1 MQFAFEWWCSSNVN
15 SSRRRE
21 RAHVFVLPSSSLHRC
36 QLIASLTWPLNVACS
51 QRKSN
56 CANEP
61 LKASHFLLNM
71 MLFNSL
77 PRGSIVQPVFS
88 EPIWDI
94 INRRCRS
101 HSGRVEISFY
111 SFTVEL
117 RDLRCQLNKAG
128 ESTIK
133 GFVLRIESELY
144 LKEISGSL
152 FKSWWLIAHI
162 FSIWLVMSRRCFV
175 DSSCREEKTWW
186 STWEWPTAMSGM
198 SKKTS
203 EPAL

>member
-15 SSRRRE
+15 SNRRRE

-36 QLIASLTWPLNVACS
+36 QLIASLPRSLNVSCS

-61 LKASHFLLNM
+61 SKATRCSLNM

-77 PRGSIVQPVFS
+77 PRGSIVQRVFS

-94 INRRCRS
+94 INRRCCS
-101 HSGRVEISFY
+101 HSGRAEISFY

-117 RDLRCQLNKAG
+117 RDVCCQLNRVW
-128 ESTIK
+128 ESTTGK

-162 FSIWLVMSRRCFV
+162 FSSWLVMSRRCFV

-186 STWEWPTAMSGM
+186 STWE
-198 SKKTS
+198 
-203 EPAL
+203 